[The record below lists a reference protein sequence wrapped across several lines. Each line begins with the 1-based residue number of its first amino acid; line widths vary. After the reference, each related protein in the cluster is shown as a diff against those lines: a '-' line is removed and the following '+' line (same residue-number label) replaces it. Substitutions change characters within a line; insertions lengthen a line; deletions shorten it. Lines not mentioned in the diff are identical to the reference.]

1 MKKLLLIAF
10 LFFYSGSAW
19 AACNTTPEED
29 TTTLYECEDGNTLTI
44 NSGITVSRN
53 SSSAPRELVT
63 NVVDSTNHNNVTIIN
78 NGTMTNVKQ
87 GTIYLKDT
95 GGHTITNT
103 GTITGDSYAVWI
115 TGSNG
120 ATITNSGTITGQ
132 KYGGITSTG
141 WLTAGAGDITIDN
154 SGTIL
159 GGKEDHNANNRWLM
173 GGISINCGAGDA
185 DETCGGGTVT
195 ITNSGTIQGHQG
207 KGSDGPQ
214 QPALMLDNQ
223 STNIIYNS
231 GTLIGYQNSTEGRW
245 TESNWASSDAE
256 TQSNASD
263 IIIENMGED
272 AQVDDMG
279 HKRDAR
285 SGGNVGKTTTI
296 HIQKGAAFTRGI
308 DFNQTTG
315 VLVFE
320 TSINR
325 DVPLTIYDKDNVT
338 FTTNGHEYT
347 CTDADLDDWGDGDWY
362 SGVRSGQ
369 DCNLTILGEALEVAQ
384 NNQKYRGENTLT
396 KLRGLFNAAN
406 YVGGTWPDY
415 CTTADPEDVDSELD
429 EVCNQRFVKL
439 FHSYQRRDKVYDGTT
454 SGVVGMLSPIK
465 WKGFPLVSNI
475 FAGYANQK
483 GDFDNGEYLGGDNYV
498 LGFKNTYENKGFKAS
513 LTPMIGVNDLGVI
526 DYDTDKIQKI
536 ANSFLSEF
544 AAVNGKIKKKI
555 VTGENR
561 SLNVSIETTYGLQRF
576 PDYLSKFT
584 DGDLSVDE
592 SIEQLLSG
600 GFEVSYLESL
610 PGNFVI
616 KPYFGANLNQNLTG
630 QTKIIADGENKNVSP
645 LKENWSGYY
654 AGVSLTKEVK
664 GTDFDLNLMYGNEDG
679 LINQIASFSLT
690 KSFGKAKVKTAVLE
704 KTPDFPKV
712 DESLTT
718 QDYNKDLNELESLK
732 DLNKKLKADNAALKD
747 QNEKLKLLA
756 QKTLQQNKAKE
767 KLIVELL
774 KENEKIKLSKE
785 IFKNKLLEHEN
796 EELLRSIEGD
806 AKKSESNKLVLL
818 YFLALYITTVLLLT
832 SLIASLYNKI
842 RYREARSI

>member
-1 MKKLLLIAF
+1 VKKLLLIGF

-19 AACNTTPEED
+19 AACNTTPGED

-141 WLTAGAGDITIDN
+141 WLTSGAGDITIDN

-195 ITNSGTIQGHQG
+195 ITNSGTIQGHEG
-207 KGSDGPQ
+207 YGSDSQQ
-214 QPALMLDNQ
+214 QPAILLDNQ

-245 TESNWASSDAE
+245 TESNWATSDAE

-263 IIIENMGED
+263 IIIENMGEP
-272 AQVDDMG
+272 AQVADMG
-279 HKRDAR
+279 HKRGAR

-325 DVPLTIYDKDNVT
+325 DIPLTIYDKDNVT

-406 YVGGTWPDY
+406 YVGGEWQDY
-415 CTTADPEDVDSELD
+415 CTTVDPENVVSELD
-429 EVCNQRFVKL
+429 EICNQRFVKL
-439 FHSYQRRDKVYDGTT
+439 FHSYQTRDNVYDGT
-454 SGVVGMLSPIK
+454 
-465 WKGFPLVSNI
+465 
-475 FAGYANQK
+475 
-483 GDFDNGEYLGGDNYV
+483 
-498 LGFKNTYENKGFKAS
+498 
-513 LTPMIGVNDLGVI
+513 
-526 DYDTDKIQKI
+526 
-536 ANSFLSEF
+536 
-544 AAVNGKIKKKI
+544 
-555 VTGENR
+555 
-561 SLNVSIETTYGLQRF
+561 
-576 PDYLSKFT
+576 
-584 DGDLSVDE
+584 
-592 SIEQLLSG
+592 
-600 GFEVSYLESL
+600 
-610 PGNFVI
+610 
-616 KPYFGANLNQNLTG
+616 
-630 QTKIIADGENKNVSP
+630 
-645 LKENWSGYY
+645 
-654 AGVSLTKEVK
+654 
-664 GTDFDLNLMYGNEDG
+664 
-679 LINQIASFSLT
+679 
-690 KSFGKAKVKTAVLE
+690 
-704 KTPDFPKV
+704 
-712 DESLTT
+712 
-718 QDYNKDLNELESLK
+718 
-732 DLNKKLKADNAALKD
+732 
-747 QNEKLKLLA
+747 
-756 QKTLQQNKAKE
+756 
-767 KLIVELL
+767 
-774 KENEKIKLSKE
+774 
-785 IFKNKLLEHEN
+785 
-796 EELLRSIEGD
+796 
-806 AKKSESNKLVLL
+806 
-818 YFLALYITTVLLLT
+818 
-832 SLIASLYNKI
+832 
-842 RYREARSI
+842 

>member
-1 MKKLLLIAF
+1 VKKLLLIAF

-19 AACNTTPEED
+19 ADCNTTPPAD
-29 TTTLYECEDGNTLTI
+29 TTTTTYECEDGDTLTI
-44 NSGITVSRN
+44 NEGITVTRN
-53 SSSAPRELVT
+53 AAGTRLVT
-63 NVVDSTNHNNVTIIN
+63 NVEGETNHPNVTINN
-78 NGTMTNVKQ
+78 NGTMTNERA

-103 GTITGDSYAVWI
+103 GTITGSAAAIWI
-115 TGSNG
+115 TGSDG
-120 ATITNSGTITGQ
+120 ATITNTGTITGVAF
-132 KYGGITSTG
+132 GAITSDG
-141 WLTAGAGDITIDN
+141 LLADGAGNITIDN

-159 GGKEDHNANNRWLM
+159 AGEGDHSTNNRWKM
-173 GGISINCGAGDA
+173 GGITINCGAGGA
-185 DETCGGGTVT
+185 DEDCGGGTIT
-195 ITNSGTIQGHQG
+195 ITNSGTIRGHEG
-207 KGSDGPQ
+207 RGSHSQQ
-214 QPALMLDNQ
+214 QPAIMLDNQ
-223 STNIIYNS
+223 STNIIFNS
-231 GTLIGYQNSTEGRW
+231 GTLIGYENATQGRW
-245 TESNWASSDAE
+245 TAANWVDPVAE

-263 IIIENMGED
+263 IIIENMGVANND
-272 AQVDDMG
+272 TGMG
-279 HKRDAR
+279 HQRGAR
-285 SGGNVGKTTTI
+285 TGGNVGQTTTI
-296 HIQKGAAFTRGI
+296 NIQQGAVFTRGI

-315 VLVFE
+315 VLVFAADL
-320 TSINR
+320 NR
-325 DVPLTIYDKDNVT
+325 DIPLTIYDKDNVT
-338 FTTNGHEYT
+338 FTTNGHDFT
-347 CTDADLDDWGDGDWY
+347 CENADLDDFADPDFY
-362 SGVRSGQ
+362 SGVRDGQ

-384 NNQKYRGENTLT
+384 DNQKFRGENTLT

-415 CTTADPEDVDSELD
+415 CTTADPENVDSELD

-439 FHSYQRRDKVYDGTT
+439 FHSYQTRDKIYDGTT
-454 SGVVGMLSPIK
+454 SGVVGMLSPIQ

-475 FAGYANQK
+475 FVGYANQK

-513 LTPMIGVNDLGVI
+513 LTPMIGVNDLAVI
-526 DYDTDKIQKI
+526 DFDTDKIQKI
-536 ANSFLSEF
+536 SNSFLSEF

-576 PDYLSKFT
+576 PDYISKFT

-600 GFEVSYLESL
+600 GFEVSYTESL

-630 QTKIIADGENKNVSP
+630 QTKIIADGKNKNVSP
-645 LKENWSGYY
+645 AKENWSGYH
-654 AGVSLTKEVK
+654 AGISLTKKVK

-679 LINQIASFSLT
+679 LINQIASVSLT
-690 KSFGKAKVKTAVLE
+690 KSFGKAKVKTAALE
-704 KTPDFPKV
+704 KKPDFSKV

-732 DLNKKLKADNAALKD
+732 DLNKKLKADNAVLKA

-756 QKTLQQNKAKE
+756 EKVLQQDKAKE
-767 KLIVELL
+767 KLVVELL
-774 KENEKIKLSKE
+774 KENEKLKLTNQL
-785 IFKNKLLEHEN
+785 FKNRILDNEN
-796 EELLRSIEGD
+796 EALLRSIEEE
-806 AKKSESNKLVLL
+806 AKKSEPNKLILF
-818 YFLALYITTVLLLT
+818 YFLAVYITTILLLT

-842 RYREARSI
+842 RFRSSIQI